1 MKFRL
6 LAALATLLLCG
17 GLTAVAVASSTGGDR
32 HKRDRSDYEV
42 WLIDQSNTRGS
53 VAAGSGGNLYIY
65 KENELKRNRAGA
77 SPEKIDLGGEVSD
90 LCQAKTGTLPS
101 RPHMVVFNG
110 GNDSSDGNTDAALA
124 FVASGHVVFF
134 DTATR
139 RPTDCIDTGVQAHA
153 VWPTPDQ
160 KSLIVANQND
170 KKLSRISTNYRT
182 DTFTPEPSATIDL
195 ANGTTPSGALRQDPE
210 LRPDNAPICPRTDDA
225 GKITFVSLRGGGA
238 FVVDH
243 KATPM
248 RIVAEYD
255 KSALHPNGCGYIQ
268 KGNNMYANSGAG
280 ALTTNPGEHDVYSL
294 PVDKYSTRRP
304 TPPNTPLPELVY
316 SLDDRGDVDS
326 HGVLLTRR
334 GKYLW
339 VNDRIQNQME
349 VVNTRTNE
357 RVNEFPVATETA
369 TDTAPDLM
377 DISPDKQKVFVATR
391 GPNPQ
396 SGGHAA
402 FGNSP
407 GLGVIDV
414 KRDGRDGE
422 LEYVARVGNVLGG
435 TEQADPHAVRV
446 RQIRRR

>member
-1 MKFRL
+1 M
-6 LAALATLLLCG
+6 
-17 GLTAVAVASSTGGDR
+17 
-32 HKRDRSDYEV
+32 
-42 WLIDQSNTRGS
+42 
-53 VAAGSGGNLYIY
+53 
-65 KENELKRNRAGA
+65 
-77 SPEKIDLGGEVSD
+77 
-90 LCQAKTGTLPS
+90 
-101 RPHMVVFNG
+101 
-110 GNDSSDGNTDAALA
+110 
-124 FVASGHVVFF
+124 
-134 DTATR
+134 
-139 RPTDCIDTGVQAHA
+139 
-153 VWPTPDQ
+153 WPTPDQ

-170 KKLSRISTNYRT
+170 KKLSRISTDYET
-182 DTFTPEPSATIDL
+182 DTFTPDPEATIDL
-195 ANGTTPSGALRQDPE
+195 ANGTTPSGALRQDHN

-243 KATPM
+243 KVTPM

-255 KSALHPNGCGYIQ
+255 KNALHPNGCGYIQ

-280 ALTTNPGEHDVYSL
+280 ALKTNPSEHDVYSL
-294 PVDKYSTRRP
+294 PVDEYSTRRP
-304 TPPNTPLPELVY
+304 TPPNTPSPELVY
-316 SLDDRGDVDS
+316 SLDDRGNVDS

-369 TDTAPDLM
+369 TDAAPDLM

-391 GPNPQ
+391 GPDPQ

>member
-17 GLTAVAVASSTGGDR
+17 GLTAVAVASSPDGDR

-90 LCQAKTGTLPS
+90 LCQEETGTLPS

-134 DTATR
+134 DTETR
-139 RPTDCIDTGVQAHA
+139 TPTDCIDTGAQAHA

-170 KKLSRISTNYRT
+170 KKLSRISTDYET

-195 ANGTTPSGALRQDPE
+195 ANGTTPSGALRQDHN

-243 KATPM
+243 KVTPM

-255 KSALHPNGCGYIQ
+255 KNALHPNGCGYIQ

-280 ALTTNPGEHDVYSL
+280 ALKTNPSEHDVYSL
-294 PVDKYSTRRP
+294 PVDEYSTRRP
-304 TPPNTPLPELVY
+304 TPPNTPSPELVY
-316 SLDDRGDVDS
+316 SLDDRGNVDS

>member
-1 MKFRL
+1 MTFRL

-17 GLTAVAVASSTGGDR
+17 GLTAVAVASSTDPDR
-32 HKRDRSDYEV
+32 YHRDRSDYEV

-53 VAAGSGGNLYIY
+53 VAAGHGGNLYIY
-65 KENELKRNRAGA
+65 GESDLKRNRDAA

-90 LCQAKTGTLPS
+90 LCFTKTGTRPT

-110 GNDSSDGNTDAALA
+110 GNESSDGNTDAALA
-124 FVASGHVVFF
+124 FVASGHVVFL
-134 DTATR
+134 DTKTR
-139 RPTDCIDTGVQAHA
+139 RPTECIDTGAQAHA

-160 KSLIVANQND
+160 KHLIVANQND
-170 KKLSRISTNYRT
+170 KKLSRISTDYEG
-182 DTFTPEPSATIDL
+182 DTFTVEPSATIDL
-195 ANGTTPSGALRQDPE
+195 ANGHTPSGAARQDPE

-225 GKITFVSLRGGGA
+225 GEITFVSLRGGGA
-238 FVVDH
+238 FVVH
-243 KATPM
+243 HEVSPM

-255 KSALHPNGCGYIQ
+255 KKALHPNGCGYIQ
-268 KGNNMYANSGAG
+268 KGNKMYANSGAG

-294 PVDKYSTRRP
+294 PVDQYSTTDPR
-304 TPPNTPLPELVY
+304 PPNTPSPELVY
-316 SLDDRGDVDS
+316 SLDERGDVDS

-334 GKYLW
+334 GRYLW

-349 VVNTRTNE
+349 VVNTRTN
-357 RVNEFPVATETA
+357 RRINEFPVATETA
-369 TDTAPDLM
+369 TDPAPDLM
-377 DISPDKQKVFVATR
+377 DISPDKKTAFVATR

-402 FGNSP
+402 FGDSP

-422 LEYVARVGNVLGG
+422 LEYVARVGNVVEG

-446 RQIRRR
+446 RQLRR